1 MAKLTLYG
9 RPVVDLQCYLD
20 GVDSYIES
28 AFWDDTGEPLNDGE
42 LEDLQDAAA
51 DYLVE
56 ANLERHGY
64 YKK

>member
-9 RPVVDLQCYLD
+9 RPVVDIECYLD

-28 AFWDDTGEPLNDGE
+28 ATWDDTGLPLTDGE
-42 LEDLQDAAA
+42 LDDLQDAAQ
-51 DYLVE
+51 DYLVQE
-56 ANLERHGY
+56 NCERFGY